1 MACEKCEKGRQFGFN
16 FCPNCGEDL
25 TLNGLFAQIE
35 VTEKPV
41 SQTEVYETPVAT
53 SYQQETPEAPSIN
66 TYTQQSNYIPQQPS
80 YQNQSYQQNYY
91 QPPQYQ
97 QNYNPYQQQ
106 YPYQSQYQYQIQ
118 QNQNSK
124 RVGVIP
130 LLGFIFS
137 LLGFYFAI
145 AGLIL
150 GIIGIN
156 KLKTYNPIVYNVKLN
171 KVFSIFATAFS
182 AGTIVFYI
190 LIIASSGS

>member
-1 MACEKCEKGRQFGFN
+1 MACEKCEKGREFGFN

-25 TLNGLFAQIE
+25 TLNGLFAQLE
-35 VTEKPV
+35 VTEEPV
-41 SQTEVYETPVAT
+41 SQTEVYEAPVAT
-53 SYQQETPEAPSIN
+53 SYRQETSETTSTN

-106 YPYQSQYQYQIQ
+106 YSYHNPPSGKG
-118 QNQNSK
+118 NK
-124 RVGVIP
+124 VGVIP

-137 LLGFYFAI
+137 LLGIPYFI

-156 KLKTYNPIVYNVKLN
+156 KLKTYNPTIYNVKLN
-171 KVFSIFATAFS
+171 KIFSILAMALS
-182 AGTIVFYI
+182 AGCMF
-190 LIIASSGS
+190 LIFIFMATGS